1 MPGSREPFHLC
12 GSVKEGLPWK
22 ANVAEAKAIVAVA
35 EAGVS

>member
-1 MPGSREPFHLC
+1 MPGSREPFHLR

-22 ANVAEAKAIVAVA
+22 ANVAEAETIVAVA